1 MKSII
6 LSLNNLL
13 STYREVAKAEK
24 GFRQSISKL
33 NEVLPQTDSAQMR
46 AIVTTME
53 ELESSRKKLAD
64 NLDRNVKNEV
74 IGLFHGSDSQSCKT
88 MKESKKSLDKI
99 AGTKFIFRNEKQG
112 LEP

>member
-1 MKSII
+1 
-6 LSLNNLL
+6 
-13 STYREVAKAEK
+13 
-24 GFRQSISKL
+24 
-33 NEVLPQTDSAQMR
+33 MR

-53 ELESSRKKLAD
+53 ELESSRRKLAD

-99 AGTKFIFRNEKQG
+99 AGIYFEKTIYGALIFEFKMITKKNY
-112 LEP
+112 